1 MVFTTVLTRQN
12 VSTKLVITIV
22 LAYPATLAMVRNVQT
37 LMSAMKTL
45 TNVPTMLTVTILQV
59 LIPVHV
65 TTDGLAMVSN
75 VLTVTNVLKVQSKF
89 IT

>member
-22 LAYPATLAMVRNVQT
+22 RAYRASLAMVRNVIT

-45 TNVPTMLTVTILQV
+45 MNVLTMLTVTILRD

-65 TTDGLAMVSN
+65 TMDGSVTVSN
-75 VLTVTNVLKVQSKF
+75 VLTVTNVLKVQSKC